1 MPKVANLKQL
11 ASQDY
16 LRKAKATL
24 PTQEEGSYL
33 SLLGGSFLSI
43 VDSSDIC
50 MNLRVYI
57 ATCVALFFSKGAKY
71 GKYYSISKEG

>member
-1 MPKVANLKQL
+1 MKGKSDFAD
-11 ASQDY
+11 SRG
-16 LRKAKATL
+16 RKL
-24 PTQEEGSYL
+24 FVSF
-33 SLLGGSFLSI
+33 GGSFLSI